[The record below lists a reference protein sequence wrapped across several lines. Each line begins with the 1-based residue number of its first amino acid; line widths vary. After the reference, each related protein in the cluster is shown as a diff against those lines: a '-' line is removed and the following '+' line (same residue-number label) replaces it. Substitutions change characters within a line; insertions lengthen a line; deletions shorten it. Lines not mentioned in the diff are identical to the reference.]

1 MIEES
6 LDSISNVIGE
16 LVSPVRDLVKEVRYM
31 ANELR
36 EIKQSLT
43 NKGEEPVRFTAS
55 KAKTRTAKD
64 ICKTK

>member
-1 MIEES
+1 MIDEG
-6 LDSISNVIGE
+6 LANIANVIDE
-16 LVSPVRDLVKEVRYM
+16 LNSPLRDLVKEVRHM

-36 EIKQSLT
+36 EIKQALT

-55 KAKTRTAKD
+55 KAKTRAAKD